1 MSENAL
7 FRFKVEREERNV
19 WQIYC
24 QNKQFDLAK
33 KYSKDNEA
41 FYNEVLIKEADV
53 LFNTK
58 QYELSA
64 ERYAETQCSF
74 EEICLKF
81 IQVNHE
87 DALNIFLRKKLDKMK
102 PQDKTQITMIVLW
115 VVELYLNK
123 LENKRLSN
131 MEQSAVY
138 HVLQKEFEKFL
149 ALPHVSNC
157 IRNNKQTFFD
167 LMASH
172 GDKTNLMKFTIV
184 NKDFEQVILLHA
196 T

>member
-1 MSENAL
+1 M
-7 FRFKVEREERNV
+7 
-19 WQIYC
+19 
-24 QNKQFDLAK
+24 
-33 KYSKDNEA
+33 
-41 FYNEVLIKEADV
+41 

-64 ERYAETQCSF
+64 ERYSETQCSF

-81 IQVNHE
+81 IQVNQE
-87 DALNIFLRKKLDKMK
+87 DALNIFLRKKLDKTK

-123 LENKRLSN
+123 LEDKRLKN
-131 MEQSAVY
+131 LEQSAAY
-138 HVLQKEFEKFL
+138 HDLQKEFEAFL
-149 ALPHVSNC
+149 ALPRIANC
-157 IRNNKQTFFD
+157 IKSNKQTFFD

-184 NKDFEQVILLHA
+184 NKDFEQVLSFLIQ
-196 T
+196 